1 MNGRTWKFNSV
12 SPLLYIYLL
21 SKAIQWVDRECDREK
36 PT

>member
-12 SPLLYIYLL
+12 SLLYIYLL